1 MDWVTAYDF
10 AEDPDQIR
18 AMQQA
23 TLSPTDAGVSASP
36 ALVGSPEW
44 WRAIDSGNLPLRILE
59 GAITRVYWASMG
71 DWPELELTS
80 DAGEKS
86 TWTPSPDRT
95 DHRSAGLHRAR
106 EPLGPVRRARR
117 GRQGRDRDLRRTTLW
132 LFVPPG
138 ILSLVGLPLLR
149 PSARDWYEG
158 SASPRETA

>member
-23 TLSPTDAGVSASP
+23 TLGPSDAGVSASP

-44 WRAIDSGNLPLRILE
+44 WRAIDSGSLPLRILE

-86 TWTPSPDRT
+86 TWTRLGDVARYVE
-95 DHRSAGLHRAR
+95 GLRAR
-106 EPLGPVRRARR
+106 ITYTAQAWKVSQRHLGLGDETSIALKVELEPSDRRSDPRAPGP
-117 GRQGRDRDLRRTTLW
+117 GG
-132 LFVPPG
+132 
-138 ILSLVGLPLLR
+138 VGLR
-149 PSARDWYEG
+149 
-158 SASPRETA
+158 